1 MSTTSNPNDSS
12 LVNVANLA
20 IPGSIDCSG
29 RRVLLTGAGA
39 GLGRAM
45 ALSLAAAGAEVI
57 CTVRRPDTGED
68 VVREITAAGGRAS
81 WLACDIRQRAQVD
94 AAVRVAVERC
104 GGLDVMIHNA
114 TTPLSSEQRTLEKL
128 DEAFWEEIVSTNLRA
143 AFWFARAAYPHLK
156 TSRGTLV
163 LLTSGA
169 GIEGASVLPE
179 YAATKAAIR
188 ALVKSLAQE
197 WGADG
202 INVNCLSPAGLT
214 SAYKN
219 VFEQDP
225 NWEEHIRNNVPL
237 GRVGDP
243 QADIAPIMVFL
254 ASTAARFITGQTLV
268 ATGGRTLLL

>member
-1 MSTTSNPNDSS
+1 MTKDIN
-12 LVNVANLA
+12 
-20 IPGSIDCSG
+20 IPGNIDCSG
-29 RRVLLTGAGA
+29 RRILLTGAGA

-45 ALSLAAAGAEVI
+45 ALSLAAAGADVV
-57 CTVRRPDTGED
+57 CAVRRPETGVE
-68 VVREITAAGGRAS
+68 VVGDITARGGRAS
-81 WLACDIRQRAQVD
+81 WLLCDVRNRAHCD
-94 AAVRVAVERC
+94 EAVAETVKRC

-128 DEAFWEEIVSTNLRA
+128 DDAFWEEIVSTNLRA
-143 AFWFARAAYPHLK
+143 AFWLARASYPHLK

-179 YAATKAAIR
+179 YAATKAGIR

-197 WGADG
+197 WGPDG

-219 VFEQDP
+219 VFDQDP
-225 NWEEHIRNNVPL
+225 NWEEHIRKNVPL

-243 QADIAPIMVFL
+243 QTDIAPIMVFL
-254 ASTAARFITGQTLV
+254 ASEAARFITGQTLV